1 MPKLDLSDIPFKGGS
16 LYPGALARAVDGRS
30 NQRVGDAGGLTQYG
44 VNLVRLEPGA
54 MSSLRHYHMEQDE
67 FVMVTMG
74 TCTLIDDDGEH
85 EMRTGEC
92 ATFPAGDANGHHL
105 INKTDAPATF
115 LVVGTRTK
123 TETGYYSDID
133 MMVTMDNTGDNTGFA
148 FTRKD
153 GSPLTA
159 DQIGDET

>member
-1 MPKLDLSDIPFKGGS
+1 MPKLDLTQIEWQTGS
-16 LYPGALARAVDGRS
+16 GYPGKLARNGEGRS
-30 NQRVGDAGGLTQYG
+30 SQRLGDAGGLTQYG

-54 MSSLRHYHMEQDE
+54 ASSLRHYHMEQDE
-67 FVMVTMG
+67 FVMVTEG
-74 TCTLIDDDGEH
+74 VCTLIDDMGKHAMLPGD
-85 EMRTGEC
+85 C

-105 INKTDAPATF
+105 VNTSDAPAAF
-115 LVVGTRTK
+115 LVVGTRTP

-133 MMVTMDNTGDNTGFA
+133 MMVKIDQNGTS